1 MTIKLRRSRRRVK
14 VPSKFGDTVCV
25 LNEKINDQFTNT
37 DGVWHNDDHEEIRG
51 NSRVCGSKRESELEN
66 ESNGEMLNG
75 GNETNRAGNDSQ
87 QVRNEHTNTKETSSS
102 IPNTVSPAPVQ
113 VNVQSQTVKAWIGS
127 GDSSNSY
134 ARKLVHNDN
143 EANKLIHIP
152 TVLNEKG

>member
-1 MTIKLRRSRRRVK
+1 MTIKLWRSRQRVK
-14 VPSKFGDTVCV
+14 VSSKFGDTVCV

-37 DGVWHNDDHEEIRG
+37 DGVWHNDDHEEIKG
-51 NSRVCGSKRESELEN
+51 NSRVCGSELEN

-75 GNETNRAGNDSQ
+75 ENETNRAGNDSQ
-87 QVRNEHTNTKETSSS
+87 Q
-102 IPNTVSPAPVQ
+102 
-113 VNVQSQTVKAWIGS
+113 SQTVKAWIGI

-134 ARKLVHNDN
+134 AGKLVHNDN